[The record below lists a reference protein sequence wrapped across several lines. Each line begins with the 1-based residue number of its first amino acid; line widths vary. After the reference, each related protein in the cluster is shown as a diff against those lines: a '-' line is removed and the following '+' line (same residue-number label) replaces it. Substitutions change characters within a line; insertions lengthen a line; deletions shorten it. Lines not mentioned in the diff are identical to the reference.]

1 MSKKKHYWVEI
12 TLQAISKQEKCSYN
26 SLKMKGYFYTEKKY
40 LDTVIK
46 SYAESAI
53 SDISK
58 DNPDV
63 KAIKWKASKPKLKHI
78 DFIIDPAQISIPLK

>member
-12 TLQAISKQEKCSYN
+12 TLQAISKYENASYN
-26 SLKMKGYFYTEKKY
+26 PLKMKGYFYTEKKY
-40 LDTVIK
+40 LTAVIK
-46 SYAESAI
+46 QYAESAI

-63 KAIKWKASKPKLKHI
+63 KEIKWKATAPKLKHI
-78 DFIIDPAQISIPLK
+78 DFIIDPEQLIIPLN